1 MSVFLILIPVSL
13 ALAIAFVFLCLA
25 SIRDGQF
32 DDLESPRWRILFEG
46 GLLGPRESPPEGAMK
61 SPRAAAPATPFSQ
74 PAIPARKIDDQG

>member
-46 GLLGPRESPPEGAMK
+46 APEGAMK
-61 SPRAAAPATPFSQ
+61 TPRAAAPATPFSQ
-74 PAIPARKIDDQG
+74 PAIPARNIDDQG